1 MKKLTFLLGITLSLS
16 ITTPAQTIREVVGG
30 VIGGNKTTTTNNNGR
45 SNGNGISI
53 GSLSNADVVSA
64 LRQALEIGSKNA
76 GSRLSIKDGFF
87 GNNLVK
93 ILLPPEVR
101 KVEGTMRQFGLGSL
115 ADELILQMN
124 RAAEDA
130 AKQAAPIFVN
140 AITTMSIQDGISILR
155 GGNGAATNYLKSK
168 TTSSLTTAFRPA
180 IQSSLNKFNVQDY
193 WNQLFT
199 AYNRLPIVRK
209 KINPDLT
216 AYVTERALNGLFV
229 TVADEENKIR
239 ANPTARVNDLLQKVF
254 GAK

>member
-1 MKKLTFLLGITLSLS
+1 MKKLTFLLGITFSLS
-16 ITTPAQTIREVVGG
+16 VTTPAQTIREVVGG

-130 AKQAAPIFVN
+130 
-140 AITTMSIQDGISILR
+140 DR
-155 GGNGAATNYLKSK
+155 KS
-168 TTSSLTTAFRPA
+168 
-180 IQSSLNKFNVQDY
+180 V
-193 WNQLFT
+193 
-199 AYNRLPIVRK
+199 V
-209 KINPDLT
+209 
-216 AYVTERALNGLFV
+216 
-229 TVADEENKIR
+229 
-239 ANPTARVNDLLQKVF
+239 
-254 GAK
+254 

>member
-1 MKKLTFLLGITLSLS
+1 MKKTIFLLGLATILCLSS
-16 ITTPAQTIREVVGG
+16 QAQTIRGILRG
-30 VIGGNKTTTTNNNGR
+30 TRTNTNQSTSTRSGS
-45 SNGNGISI
+45 SNG
-53 GSLSNADVVSA
+53 GSFSNLSNTEIVSA

-76 GSRLSIKDGFF
+76 GSRLSVKDGFF

-93 ILLPPEVR
+93 ILLPPELL
-101 KVEGTMRQFGLGSL
+101 KVEGAMRQFGLGSL

-130 AKQAAPIFVN
+130 AGQAAPIFVN
-140 AITTMSIQDGISILR
+140 AITSMSIQDGLGILK

-168 TTSSLTTAFRPA
+168 TTASLTTAFRPV
-180 IQSSLNKFNVQDY
+180 IKNSLNKFNVDQY
-193 WNQLFT
+193 WNQLIT
-199 AYNRLPIVRK
+199 SYNRLPIARK

-216 AYVTERALNGLFV
+216 AYVTEKALNGLFV

-239 ANPTARVNDLLQKVF
+239 TNPGARITELLQKVF